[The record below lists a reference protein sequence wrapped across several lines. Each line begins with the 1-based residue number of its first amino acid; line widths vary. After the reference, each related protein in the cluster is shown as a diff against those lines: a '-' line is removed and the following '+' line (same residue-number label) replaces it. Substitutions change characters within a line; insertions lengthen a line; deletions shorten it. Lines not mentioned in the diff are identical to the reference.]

1 MNATDPAAVTGNAA
15 DLASKARH
23 RLVDQT
29 FDADTLVVL
38 RNTVAAHAS
47 RIGLTAQ
54 QVNDLVLVIQELAS
68 NAVRHGAGHGRLLLW
83 RDNHDI
89 CLQVTD
95 RGLGRTD
102 LHLLGHHAPPP
113 PAPGGRGL
121 WLARQLTHH
130 LDIHT
135 DDNGTQITARI
146 DQRTPPPARQ

>member
-15 DLASKARH
+15 EPAGNARQG
-23 RLVDQT
+23 LVDQT

-47 RIGLTAQ
+47 RSGLTAQ
-54 QVNDLVLVIQELAS
+54 QVNDLVLVIQELAA
-68 NAVRHGAGHGRLLLW
+68 NAVRHGAGRGRLLLW

-89 CLQVTD
+89 CLEVTD
-95 RGLGRTD
+95 AGLGRPD

-113 PAPGGRGL
+113 TAPGGRGL
-121 WLARQLTHH
+121 WLTRQFTHH

-135 DDNGTQITARI
+135 GDNGTRITARI
-146 DQRTPPPARQ
+146 DLRTPPPARQ